1 MSLQGG
7 PELRARLKA
16 IKEVFKPVARTWAK
30 ETVKAGRPMVPVKT
44 GRLRRSFKVKSVSGK
59 RAVVGAHYTAYFVDK
74 GPKPHRIE
82 AKGRGSL
89 IFKGRGGRTIFARSV
104 NHRGYRGRPF
114 RQRMAEEGL
123 RRTPAAQEVVNLWNK
138 AA

>member
-7 PELRARLKA
+7 RQLNARMKA
-16 IKEVFKPVARTWAK
+16 IKDVFKPVARSWAK
-30 ETVKAGRPMVPVKT
+30 ETVAAGRPLVPVDT

-59 RAVVGAHYTAYFVDK
+59 RAVVGAHYTAYFVDA
-74 GPKPHRIE
+74 GPKPHIIKPKK
-82 AKGRGSL
+82 AKGL
-89 IFKGRGGRTIFARSV
+89 VFQGRSGTVFTRQV
-104 NHRGYRGRPF
+104 HHRGYRARPF

-123 RRTPAAQEVVNLWNK
+123 RKTPAAEELVKLWNK

>member
-7 PELRARLKA
+7 PQLRARLKA
-16 IKEVFKPVARTWAK
+16 IKEVFKPVAREWAK
-30 ETVKAGRPMVPVKT
+30 ETVKAGRPMVPGKT

-59 RAVVGAHYTAYFVDK
+59 RAVVGGHYTAYFVDK
-74 GPKPHRIE
+74 GPKPHIIKAKK
-82 AKGRGSL
+82 AKGL
-89 IFKGRGGRTIFARSV
+89 VFQGRNGTVFARSV

-123 RRTPAAQEVVNLWNK
+123 RRTPAAEEVVKLWNQ

>member
-7 PELRARLKA
+7 RQLNARLRA
-16 IKEVFKPVARTWAK
+16 IKDVFKPVARTWAK
-30 ETVKAGRPMVPVKT
+30 ETVKAGRPLVPVKT

-74 GPKPHRIE
+74 GPKPHIIKNKK
-82 AKGRGSL
+82 AKGL
-89 IFKGRGGRTIFARSV
+89 VFQGRNGTVFTRAV
-104 NHRGYRGRPF
+104 HHRGYRGRPF

-123 RRTPAAQEVVNLWNK
+123 RQTPAAEELVKLWNK

>member
-7 PELRARLKA
+7 RQLNARLKA

-30 ETVKAGRPMVPVKT
+30 ETVKAGRPLVPVKT

-74 GPKPHRIE
+74 GPKAHIIKAKK
-82 AKGRGSL
+82 AKGL
-89 IFKGRGGRTIFARSV
+89 VFQGRNGPVFARAV
-104 NHRGYRGRPF
+104 HHRGYRGRPF

-123 RRTPAAQEVVNLWNK
+123 RQTPAAEELVKLWNK

>member
-7 PELRARLKA
+7 KQLNARLKA
-16 IKEVFKPVARTWAK
+16 IKDVFKPVARTWAK
-30 ETVKAGRPMVPVKT
+30 ETVAAGRPLVPVDT

-59 RAVVGAHYTAYFVDK
+59 RAVVGAHYTAYFVDA
-74 GPKPHRIE
+74 GPKPHIIKAKK
-82 AKGRGSL
+82 AKGL
-89 IFKGRGGRTIFARSV
+89 YFKAKNGNTVFTRSV
-104 NHRGYRGRPF
+104 HHRGYKARPF

-123 RRTPAAQEVVNLWNK
+123 RKTPAAEELVKLWNK

>member
-1 MSLQGG
+1 MSLQGAND
-7 PELRARLKA
+7 LRARLKA

-44 GRLRRSFKVKSVSGK
+44 GRLRRSIKVKSVSGK
-59 RAVVGAHYTAYFVDK
+59 RAVVGAHYTAYFVDA
-74 GPKPHRIE
+74 GPKPHIIK
-82 AKGRGSL
+82 AKKGRGL
-89 IFKGRGGRTIFARSV
+89 VFQGRTGRVFTRSV

-123 RRTPAAQEVVNLWNK
+123 KRTPAAQEVVDLWNK

>member
-7 PELRARLKA
+7 RQLNARLRA
-16 IKEVFKPVARTWAK
+16 IKDVFKPVARTWAK
-30 ETVKAGRPMVPVKT
+30 ETVKAGRPLVPVKT

-59 RAVVGAHYTAYFVDK
+59 RAVVGAHYTAYFVDA
-74 GPKPHRIE
+74 GPKPHIIK
-82 AKGRGSL
+82 AKKARGLVFQGRNG
-89 IFKGRGGRTIFARSV
+89 TVFARAV
-104 NHRGYRGRPF
+104 HHRGYRGRPF

-123 RRTPAAQEVVNLWNK
+123 RQTPAAEELVKLWNK

>member
-1 MSLQGG
+1 MSLKGG
-7 PELRARLKA
+7 NDLRARLKA

-30 ETVKAGRPMVPVKT
+30 ETVKAGRPLVPVRT

-59 RAVVGAHYTAYFVDK
+59 RAVVGAHYTAYFVDA
-74 GPKPHRIE
+74 GPKPHIIK
-82 AKGRGSL
+82 AKKAQGLVFQGR
-89 IFKGRGGRTIFARSV
+89 RGTVFAKSV
-104 NHRGYRGRPF
+104 DHRGYRARPF

-123 RRTPAAQEVVNLWNK
+123 RKTPAAQEVVNLWNK